1 MASALGRYTVTTAA
15 ITTGTT
21 TTIATPDTTNT
32 PNAKIYV
39 LWIGIDVTVAG
50 TTTTAKVQAN
60 GGQPICAVFL
70 TTAIGHQ
77 ESYAAFSF
85 KDYSGIELAVG
96 KALEVVTTTGG
107 GAATLT
113 VTAVYEVR
121 G

>member
-15 ITTGTT
+15 ITTATT

-39 LWIGIDVTVAG
+39 YWVGVDVTVAG
-50 TTTTAKVQAN
+50 TTSTAIIQSN
-60 GGQPICAVFL
+60 GAVVRVGAYN

-77 ESYAAFSF
+77 ESYGAFSF
-85 KDYSGIELAVG
+85 KDYAGLELPVT
-96 KALEVVTTTGG
+96 KALEVVTAG
-107 GAATLT
+107 GAQATLT
-113 VTAVYEVR
+113 VTVVYEVR